1 MKRQALIKTIK
12 ILSLAL
18 FSAMSLSFHIYGMD
32 MPAPPQ
38 WMQDLARELERDAG
52 RMARDNELSRE
63 NIANRMADLQRQG
76 AGENDPRMI
85 HCRRQLER
93 MDQAEN
99 FGMGV
104 LGGIRDTVFGEL
116 NSARKMREKA
126 QRAAIK
132 GTMANRGAL
141 EQLQEKM
148 KTLKDPKVLAT
159 WAAALAATTFGVVA
173 AYYTAKIGY
182 QYVDARMGKP
192 SLVRES
198 SRASIWLELQRIFG
212 FNLPIEA
219 KLTDIVLEPAIEK
232 QVYALADDTK
242 LVREYGLPY
251 QNMLYYGP
259 PGTGKTEFAKTVAH
273 YADMDY
279 AIMSGADFSQFKGG
293 EGIVELHKLFDWAEA
308 SERGLIIFI
317 DEADACFRDRS
328 TLDKDGVNL
337 VNAFLSR
344 TGASSD
350 KFMIILATNYEDEL
364 DAAVRSRIHKKLTFN
379 LPALE
384 QRFKIMDKKIEK
396 YILNDE
402 REVIKQDGSTATY
415 KLTFAPDVNEKYLR
429 DVAQRIDGFSGRD
442 IDQFIAEVRLATYRS
457 GDLTI
462 TREVFDYVISNK
474 IAQIEKDKQTTE
486 YQRARARK
494 QGNAVAQQAVVPVAA
509 AAA

>member
-1 MKRQALIKTIK
+1 MKRQSLR
-12 ILSLAL
+12 LSVGIAFLML
-18 FSAMSLSFHIYGMD
+18 LGLNVDVYGMAQ
-32 MPAPPQ
+32 APEIPQ
-38 WMQDLARELERDAG
+38 WMQNLARELGDDAD
-52 RMARDNELSRE
+52 RMARNNFRSRQD
-63 NIANRMADLQRQG
+63 ITQQMADLAADGVGQ
-76 AGENDPRMI
+76 NDPRMQN
-85 HCRRQLER
+85 CQRQLER
-93 MDQAEN
+93 LDRAEN
-99 FGMGV
+99 FGMGI
-104 LGGIRDTVFGEL
+104 LEGARDTIFGEL
-116 NSARKMREKA
+116 NSARNVRE
-126 QRAAIK
+126 RSRIAAVE
-132 GTMANRGAL
+132 GAMANRGKM
-141 EQLQEKM
+141 EQIRFVAEQ
-148 KTLKDPKVLAT
+148 LKDPKNLGMAVAFLT
-159 WAAALAATTFGVVA
+159 AATLGIA
-173 AYYTAKIGY
+173 ATYYATKLGY

-198 SRASIWLELQRIFG
+198 SRASVWLELKRTLG
-212 FNLPIEA
+212 FDLPIQA
-219 KLTDIVLEPAIEK
+219 KLTDIVLEPEIEK

-308 SERGLIIFI
+308 SDRGLIIFI
-317 DEADACFRDRS
+317 DEADACFRDRA

-344 TGASSD
+344 TGSSSD

-364 DAAVRSRIHKKLTFN
+364 DAAVRSRIHKKLPFN

-402 REVIKQDGSTATY
+402 REVTKEDGRTVTY
-415 KLTFAPDVNEKYLR
+415 RLKFAADVDEKYLR
-429 DVAQRIDGFSGRD
+429 DVARRIDGFSGRD

-462 TREVFDYVISNK
+462 TRDVFDYVIDQK
-474 IAQIEKDKQTTE
+474 IKQIEKDKKTTE

-494 QGNAVAQQAVVPVAA
+494 ELSKLGVESESSSVVAPAA
-509 AAA
+509 

>member
-1 MKRQALIKTIK
+1 MAVAVGMLYVAQTLN
-12 ILSLAL
+12 
-18 FSAMSLSFHIYGMD
+18 AMRGSPTVD
-32 MPAPPQ
+32 RVAE
-38 WMQDLARELERDAG
+38 WMNARAEAGQRAVEANFVSNQVRRHQIAREIAQLAAINPNHPSIAVLQDEIAGLRGQENVINNFANTVGNTFGQAATLLINERGAEN
-52 RMARDNELSRE
+52 RRAEIRDQEMVRGI
-63 NIANRMADLQRQG
+63 IANKGKLA
-76 AGENDPRMI
+76 E
-85 HCRRQLER
+85 LE
-93 MDQAEN
+93 AW
-99 FGMGV
+99 
-104 LGGIRDTVFGEL
+104 L
-116 NSARKMREKA
+116 
-126 QRAAIK
+126 
-132 GTMANRGAL
+132 
-141 EQLQEKM
+141 

-159 WAAALAATTFGVVA
+159 WAAALAATTLGVVG

-192 SLVRES
+192 ALVRES
-198 SRASIWLELQRIFG
+198 SRASVWLELQRAFG
-212 FNLPIEA
+212 FNLLPEA

-242 LVREYGLPY
+242 LVREYGLTY

-293 EGIVELHKLFDWAEA
+293 EGITEMHKLFDWAEA

-364 DAAVRSRIHKKLTFN
+364 DAAVRSRIHKKIPFM

-384 QRFKIMDKKIEK
+384 QRFKIMQKKIDK
-396 YILNDE
+396 YIIDDI
-402 REVIKQDGSTATY
+402 REVVKEDGTQVTY
-415 KLTFAPDVNEKYLR
+415 QLTFADDVNESYLR
-429 DVAQRIDGFSGRD
+429 NVAQRIDGFSGRD

-457 GDLTI
+457 GNLVI
-462 TREVFDYVISNK
+462 TREVFDYVINEK
-474 IAQIEKDKQTTE
+474 IKQIEKDKQTTE

-494 QGNAVAQQAVVPVAA
+494 QGNAVVQPVSAPVTAVAA
-509 AAA
+509 